1 MRSRVWI
8 LRQNIPISLIHYWA
22 TCPVVYFNWVMSKG
36 RRVTRRRATKEA
48 HFLLVTM
55 LPFFAFPYCLFSRFL
70 MACVMFRLIF
80 FLRHSLPFSYFLPLP
95 PFPPIKPDIG
105 KESDDY
111 ASVSD
116 HRSCL
121 PCKLIHGR
129 NTSVHQIFT
138 VRPLQ
143 AVISKLPLFPRNLHD
158 R

>member
-22 TCPVVYFNWVMSKG
+22 TCPVVYFNWVMRNG
-36 RRVTRRRATKEA
+36 RTVKRRRIMTEA
-48 HFLLVTM
+48 HFLLGTTTFLCFSS
-55 LPFFAFPYCLFSRFL
+55 LPVFSFL
-70 MACVMFRLIF
+70 DGMFYVLAHF

-95 PFPPIKPDIG
+95 PFPPIKPNIG

-121 PCKLIHGR
+121 SCKLIHGR

-158 R
+158 T